1 VPGRSVLHL
10 IVGDSAFV
18 PFQAIAGDIWQEQ
31 LAGADLEWARQHR
44 MVELSLAQSG
54 PILVSSAWSR

>member
-1 VPGRSVLHL
+1 
-10 IVGDSAFV
+10 VGDSAFV